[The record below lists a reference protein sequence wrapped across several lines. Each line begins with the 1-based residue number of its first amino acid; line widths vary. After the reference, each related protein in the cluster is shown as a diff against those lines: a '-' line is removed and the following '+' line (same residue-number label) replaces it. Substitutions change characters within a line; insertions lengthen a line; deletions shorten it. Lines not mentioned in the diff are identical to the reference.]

1 MKADIFI
8 QIENQQLVIKTL
20 TKFKTFEMKCT
31 LNEEFDENCY
41 DNRNV
46 KVRF

>member
-1 MKADIFI
+1 
-8 QIENQQLVIKTL
+8 
-20 TKFKTFEMKCT
+20 MKCT

-46 KVRF
+46 KVSVLNVTELCLKKFIS